1 MYQILTRAGGLGS
14 DTREG
19 EIQFRL
25 ETHVRKPKTR
35 SEMADKQY
43 HGFGN
48 GSRLQQSGK
57 EMEERRQCRKP
68 KAMEIQRGQKMVA
81 EIGIQDERPTELKQ
95 KTRRNC
101 PVGSQKEVD
110 IYNKRKIKIKN
121 NK

>member
-1 MYQILTRAGGLGS
+1 MCQILTRAGGFVDVGS

-19 EIQFRL
+19 GIQFRL
-25 ETHVRKPKTR
+25 ETHVRKPKTC

-43 HGFGN
+43 QGFGN

-57 EMEERRQCRKP
+57 KMGESRQCRKP
-68 KAMEIQRGQKMVA
+68 KAMEIQRRQKMVT

-95 KTRRNC
+95 KTKRNG

-110 IYNKRKIKIKN
+110 IYIKQEKNK
-121 NK
+121 